1 MPSNNTVIYDSISP
15 SAPFSLLCVKTRH
28 FLKAKEKPTV
38 VQHEKWHRSSFRPQ
52 KNAKRILKEA
62 PKKNWNLQKS
72 RGLMEGLE
80 GIPASFG
87 LPLGHIEVC
96 SE

>member
-1 MPSNNTVIYDSISP
+1 MAQKLIS
-15 SAPFSLLCVKTRH
+15 SL
-28 FLKAKEKPTV
+28 
-38 VQHEKWHRSSFRPQ
+38 Q

-62 PKKNWNLQKS
+62 PEKKLEFAKI
-72 RGLMEGLE
+72 EGINGGILG